1 MSHFDAL
8 SRLTV
13 ADRRIDMI
21 RWVFHGAVDRV
32 ERAWNS
38 DASPTRDMIDLNP
51 RVAWLGSHVAS
62 LLATAALVGGVGVA
76 SPAAAQV
83 SDELWAVSAYNLLTP
98 ERTGGLAVARSARR
112 VSTDH
117 GRCGA
122 IVALVLGPIG
132 LVLGGLVVATA
143 DGGLGTGNGLGGG
156 IVAMLAGM
164 IGIALGGLA
173 LARSHRTA

>member
-1 MSHFDAL
+1 
-8 SRLTV
+8 
-13 ADRRIDMI
+13 MI

-83 SDELWAVSAYNLLTP
+83 SDELWAVSANNLLTP
-98 ERTGGLAVARSARR
+98 ERTAAAGAAVLAVIGAVAGGLAVARSARR

-143 DGGLGTGNGLGGG
+143 DSGLGTGNGLGGG

-173 LARSHRTA
+173 LARSRRTA